1 LRESRENKYTW
12 IYIIAILPFGLS
24 ESTNV
29 PKTQISLVQSF
40 AWFLLVIAALIVCA
54 RPIFSH

>member
-12 IYIIAILPFGLS
+12 IYITAILPFGLS

-40 AWFLLVIAALIVCA
+40 AWFLPVIVA
-54 RPIFSH
+54 